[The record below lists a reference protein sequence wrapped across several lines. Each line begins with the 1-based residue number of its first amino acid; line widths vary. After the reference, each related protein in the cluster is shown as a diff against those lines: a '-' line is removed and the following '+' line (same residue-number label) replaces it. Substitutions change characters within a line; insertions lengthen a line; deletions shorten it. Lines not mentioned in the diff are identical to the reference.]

1 MKKILLFS
9 CLIVL
14 IPIFVV
20 NMFFKKEE
28 INFLYLDD
36 TKIRVKR
43 SDNTIDEVYLEDY
56 VVGVIAGEMP
66 INFEEE
72 ALKAQSVASRTYGLK
87 KMIENK
93 NNDYDVVDTI
103 MNQVYLDYEYLKNV
117 WGDKYIDNINKLK
130 NVVKN
135 TKGEYLVYNNEII
148 DALFFSTSTGYTE
161 NSEEVF
167 KNKVPYLRS
176 VESKWDEISPAYK
189 DQKKYLLNEF
199 YHRLNIDYNE
209 NLVIEYNK
217 KTSTGR
223 NIELTINGIKFKS
236 SDIVSKLELRSSY
249 FNIIKQNNE
258 VIINTKGYGHGVGMS
273 QYGAQGMALA
283 NKKYDEILNYYYKNT
298 KIVKN

>member
-87 KMIENK
+87 KMMENK
-93 NNDYDVVDTI
+93 NNDYDVV
-103 MNQVYLDYEYLKNV
+103 
-117 WGDKYIDNINKLK
+117 DNINKLK

-249 FNIIKQNNE
+249 FSIIKQNNE